1 MILYITNVS
10 LSVLFL
16 ATTLGSFTFI
26 QAYSQG
32 GGINW
37 GDICRNP
44 FVDKLITESCSSLT
58 TNDGYQLTAEGKHV
72 FACLAGGKSL
82 LRADPTGT
90 ALNHAQSLKSTFECD
105 SSEESPH
112 RDYSRNDNHLDQSGD
127 LFDPSQQGINF
138 NWGAL
143 CSNPIVDGYISE
155 PCDTLT
161 TNGGYQLTP
170 QGERAIACIAGGAL
184 LLADRTGQAFNYAQS
199 LKSTLGCG
207 GNGGGSSDI
216 DYSNNPVD
224 QLGNP
229 LKQFGDLLDPSQGS
243 SGSNQNP
250 LGDLADKFLN
260 PSQGSS
266 GSNQNPLGDLA
277 DKLFR

>member
-1 MILYITNVS
+1 MKLFLTTVS
-10 LSVLFL
+10 LLVLLISV
-16 ATTLGSFTFI
+16 TLGSFTFI
-26 QAYSQG
+26 QVHSQ

-37 GDICRNP
+37 GDICLNP

-58 TNDGYQLTAEGKHV
+58 TNGGYQLTAEGKHV

-90 ALNHAQSLKSTFECD
+90 AWNYAQSLKSNFECD
-105 SSEESPH
+105 SSGEESSH
-112 RDYSRNDNHLDQSGD
+112 RDYSRNNNHLDQSGD
-127 LFDPSQQGINF
+127 LYDPSQQGINF

-143 CSNPIVDGYISE
+143 CSNPIVDGFISE

-170 QGERAIACIAGGAL
+170 QGERAIACIAGGGIL
-184 LLADRTGQAFNYAQS
+184 LRVDPTGQALAYAQS

-207 GNGGGSSDI
+207 GNEGGFSDK
-216 DYSNNPVD
+216 DYSRNNNP
-224 QLGNP
+224 LA
-229 LKQFGDLLDPSQGS
+229 QFGDLFVPPQDG

-250 LGDLADKFLN
+250 LGDLADKFLS

-266 GSNQNPLGDLA
+266 RSNQNPLENLMGDLFGN
-277 DKLFR
+277 K